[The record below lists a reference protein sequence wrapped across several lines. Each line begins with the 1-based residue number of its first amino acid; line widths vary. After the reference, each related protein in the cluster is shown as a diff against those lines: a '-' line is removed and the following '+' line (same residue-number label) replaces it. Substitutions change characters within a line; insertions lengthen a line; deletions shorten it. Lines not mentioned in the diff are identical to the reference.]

1 MFQMSRVIKKVF
13 FSMMAVCLVTALA
26 VQDKANSPSFFQSQA
41 VKFDGHGVQLAGT
54 LVAPKLDAGKRAP
67 GLLIVTGA
75 TTTLGEAAL
84 SSAGKS
90 PIFQDLAE
98 HLASRG
104 FAVLRYDKR
113 CLGGS
118 ECKAPGTFDDYI
130 DDARKAVEFLK
141 KQPQVDPAKIFLFG
155 HNEGG
160 YIVSSLAAFEEA
172 KCAGVVLAA
181 ASGRTLG
188 KLLREQFQNRMA
200 ESGKPSAD
208 ISAYMVKYD
217 RIVKGLATGRSNYS
231 DEKLDAKDPFDT
243 ALLDLIKRR
252 EIIVS
257 LLIND
262 PLQIINN
269 VQSPVLILQG
279 KKDNQIGV
287 KDAQYLEEA
296 LKRASHSDAT
306 LQLFDEMDHLLK
318 TSKGTTSA
326 ERPLDAA
333 MLTVL
338 TEWLQKRG
346 K

>member
-1 MFQMSRVIKKVF
+1 MSRVIKKVV

-75 TTTLGEAAL
+75 STTLGEAAL
-84 SSAGKS
+84 AGAGAS
-90 PIFQDLAE
+90 PLFQDLAE

-104 FAVLRYDKR
+104 LAVLRYDKR
-113 CLGGS
+113 CHGES
-118 ECKAPGTFDDYI
+118 DCKTPATFDDYI

-141 KQPQVDPAKIFLFG
+141 KQPQVDPAKIFFFG

-181 ASGRTLG
+181 MSGRTLG
-188 KLLREQFQNRMA
+188 KILREQVQNRMKEAGKQPA
-200 ESGKPSAD
+200 E
-208 ISAYMVKYD
+208 ITAYLVRYD
-217 RIVKGLATGRSNYS
+217 RVVKGLTAGRSSYAE
-231 DEKLDAKDPFDT
+231 EKLDAKDPYD
-243 ALLDLIKRR
+243 ALLLDLIKRR

-262 PLQIINN
+262 PLQVINSI
-269 VQSPVLILQG
+269 QSPVLILQG
-279 KKDNQIGV
+279 KKDNQVNI

-296 LKRASHSDAT
+296 LKRASHPDT
-306 LQLFDEMDHLLK
+306 TMQLFDDVDYLLK
-318 TSKGTTSA
+318 SGKGAVSA
-326 ERPLDAA
+326 NSARPIDPAV
-333 MLTVL
+333 LTLV
-338 TEWLQKRG
+338 TEWLQKRA

>member
-1 MFQMSRVIKKVF
+1 MSRVFNNFI
-13 FSMMAVCLVTALA
+13 FSMLVVCLVAVFV
-26 VQDKANSPSFFQSQA
+26 VQDKANSPSFFQSQE

-54 LVAPKLDAGKRAP
+54 LVAPKLEAGKRAP

-75 TTTLGEAAL
+75 STTLGEAAL
-84 SSAGKS
+84 AGAGRS
-90 PIFQDLAE
+90 PLFQDLAE
-98 HLASRG
+98 HLAGRG

-118 ECKAPGTFDDYI
+118 ECKAPSSFDDYI

-141 KQPQVDPAKIFLFG
+141 KQPQVDPAKVFFFG

-160 YIVSSLAAFEEA
+160 HIVSSLAAFEET

-181 ASGRTLG
+181 MSGRTLV
-188 KLLREQFQNRMA
+188 KLLREQVQNRMA
-200 ESGKPSAD
+200 EAGKPAAD
-208 ISAYMVKYD
+208 ISAYLVKYD
-217 RIVKGLATGRSNYS
+217 RIVKGLTGGRSSYG
-231 DEKLDAKDPFDT
+231 DEKLDAKDPYDA

-262 PLQIINN
+262 PLQIING

-279 KKDNQIGV
+279 KKDTQIAV

-296 LKRASHSDAT
+296 LKRAAHSDVT
-306 LQLFDEMDHLLK
+306 LQLFDDMDHLLK
-318 TSKGTTSA
+318 TSKGTTGA
-326 ERPLDAA
+326 ERPPNAA

-338 TEWLQKRG
+338 TEWLQK
-346 K
+346 KAK

>member
-1 MFQMSRVIKKVF
+1 MSRVIKNFVF
-13 FSMMAVCLVTALA
+13 SITAVCLVAALA
-26 VQDKANSPSFFQSQA
+26 AQDKANSPSFFQSQE

-54 LVAPKLDAGKRAP
+54 LIAPKLEAGKRAP

-75 TTTLGEAAL
+75 STTLGEAAL
-84 SSAGKS
+84 AGAGIS
-90 PIFQDLAE
+90 PIFRDLAE
-98 HLASRG
+98 HLAGRG

-113 CLGGS
+113 CQGGS
-118 ECKAPGTFDDYI
+118 ECKAPATFADYI
-130 DDARKAVEFLK
+130 DDALKAVDFLK

-160 YIVSSLAAFEEA
+160 FIVSSLAAYEVA

-181 ASGRTLG
+181 ASGRNLG
-188 KLLREQFQNRMA
+188 KLLREQFQNRLA
-200 ESGKPSAD
+200 ESGKQSAY
-208 ISAYMVKYD
+208 ISAYLIKYD
-217 RIVKGLATGRSNYS
+217 RIVKGLASGRSNYA
-231 DEKLDAKDPFDT
+231 DEKLDAKDPLDA

-257 LLIND
+257 LLIDD

-279 KKDNQIGV
+279 KKDNLIGV

-296 LKRASHSDAT
+296 LKRAAHADIT

-318 TSKGTTSA
+318 TSKGAAGA

-338 TEWLQKRG
+338 TEWLQKRA